1 MTQRLVSHTADGGII
16 KNLHIHVSHKDRL
29 GVSEEYAK
37 SILFRDAAHLLE
49 STLGDVKKVTPWI
62 QKLFAFLTTVMVHF
76 RVGECIKHFKKKEC
90 EKLECPFYT
99 FHVLHGSM
107 NMRLSFCKY
116 IDYMW

>member
-16 KNLHIHVSHKDRL
+16 TNLHIHVSTKDML

-62 QKLFAFLTTVMVHF
+62 QKLFAFLTTVMVQF
-76 RVGECIKHFKKKEC
+76 RVGSAQNTFKKEC
-90 EKLECPFYT
+90 EK
-99 FHVLHGSM
+99 H
-107 NMRLSFCKY
+107 
-116 IDYMW
+116 

>member
-1 MTQRLVSHTADGGII
+1 M
-16 KNLHIHVSHKDRL
+16 L

-37 SILFRDAAHLLE
+37 SILCRDAAHLLE

-62 QKLFAFLTTVMVHF
+62 QKLFAFLTTVIVQF
-76 RVGECIKHFKKKEC
+76 RVRSAQNTLKKEC